1 MKAEVK
7 GKFYSYPKHIKP
19 LILQLRELVFSVAED
34 LKLGKID
41 ETLKW
46 GEPSYQV
53 KNGSPVRMDWKPKS
67 PNQYFLFF
75 HCQTKLVDTFR
86 ELYSEVLEFEGNRA
100 IVLHTNKKLPKKAI
114 RHCLEMAMKYK
125 SIKHLPLLELKGSDP
140 F

>member
-1 MKAEVK
+1 MKDEVQK
-7 GKFYSYPKHIKP
+7 KFSGYPKHIKP
-19 LILQLRELVFSVAED
+19 LILELRELVFSVAED
-34 LKLGKID
+34 SNLGEVD

-86 ELYSEVLEFEGNRA
+86 ELYSESLEFEGNRA
-100 IVLHTNKKLPKKAI
+100 IVLDVNKDLPKTII
-114 RHCLEMAMKYK
+114 RHCLDMAMRYK
-125 SIKHLPLLELKGSDP
+125 NIKHFPLLGA
-140 F
+140 